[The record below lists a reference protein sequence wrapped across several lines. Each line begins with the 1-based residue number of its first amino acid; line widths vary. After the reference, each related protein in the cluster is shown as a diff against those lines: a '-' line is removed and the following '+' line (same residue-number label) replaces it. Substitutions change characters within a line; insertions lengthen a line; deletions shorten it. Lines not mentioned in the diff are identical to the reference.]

1 MVLGAPHTLT
11 KVSFRR
17 DVRFFLGTLVGFLV
31 FLILILLLLL
41 QNAVLETEMTMREEQ
56 EIVAEAAVAMVN
68 RASRSPQ
75 DLRTTLTAMRM
86 RYGLAAATLTGGAQ
100 TIRAGTPID
109 DAPALTRPTYAGT
122 LTLTFDPSPI
132 DSLRRRFFLTAG
144 IVGVAVT
151 IGTILLLL
159 YAPKITRP
167 VEQLLDE
174 AATVEQHDP
183 AVDEQQ
189 YLIGTFRKTI
199 ATLRS
204 QEEELR
210 RLHSQEK
217 TRADDFERVA
227 GALTRSL
234 TSGFIAID
242 PSGRIVDINQSG
254 RDILRLDANAPLVGE
269 PLAAS
274 AAPLEFRDAL
284 AEAIAGRQS
293 LTRREIDIR
302 TADGGRL
309 SVGVS
314 TVPLLNE
321 EGAFLGMVALFT
333 DLTPIQELESR
344 MREMQTLA
352 DLGEMSAGIAHEF
365 RNSLATILGYLK
377 LAQKQSDTDAMRDKL
392 RKAEEE
398 ASALAT
404 AIVSLLNFTRPM
416 TIEPQTVDLR
426 SLVQGIVA
434 RLEPQAT
441 DVTFTIE
448 GTAEIEGDPGLL
460 VRAVENIIR
469 NAIDAVHLSGTAGR
483 IEITLHDD
491 PPAIRIRDNGVGLR
505 AEESSRTVFVPFQ
518 SQKPGGIGLGLPLA
532 KKIALLH
539 GGSISLAPAP
549 GGGAVATIEFG
560 QPAPLRERVTAA
572 R

>member
-41 QNAVLETEMTMREEQ
+41 QNAVIETEMTMREEQ
-56 EIVAEAAVAMVN
+56 EVVAEAAVAMVN
-68 RASRSPQ
+68 RASRNPQ
-75 DLRTTLTAMRM
+75 DLRMTLVAMRM
-86 RYGLAAATLTGGAQ
+86 RYGLAAASLTTGAQ
-100 TIRAGTPID
+100 TIRDGTPIP
-109 DAPALTRPTYAGT
+109 DAPVLTRPTYAGA
-122 LTLTFDPSPI
+122 LTVTFDPSPI

-174 AATVEQHDP
+174 AASVEQHDP
-183 AVDEQQ
+183 AIDEQQ
-189 YLIGTFRKTI
+189 YLIDTFRKTI

-242 PSGRIVDINQSG
+242 PSGKIVDINQSG
-254 RDILRLDANAPLVGE
+254 RDILRLDAKTTVIGE
-269 PLAAS
+269 PLATS
-274 AAPLEFRDAL
+274 AAPAEFRDAL
-284 AEAIAGRQS
+284 SEAIAGRQS

-302 TADGGRL
+302 TREDARL

-321 EGAFLGMVALFT
+321 DGAFLGMVALFT
-333 DLTPIQELESR
+333 DLTPIHELENR
-344 MREMQTLA
+344 MRDMQTLA

-404 AIVSLLNFTRPM
+404 AIVSLLNFTKPM

-426 SLVQGIVA
+426 TLVQGIVG
-434 RLEPQAT
+434 RLEPQAS
-441 DVTFTIE
+441 DVAFKID

-460 VRAVENIIR
+460 VRAVENVIR
-469 NAIDAVHLSGTAGR
+469 NAIDAIHLAGKPGR
-483 IEITLHDD
+483 IDITLQDN

-505 AEESSRTVFVPFQ
+505 GEETSRTVFVPFQ

-532 KKIALLH
+532 KKIVLMH
-539 GGSISLAPAP
+539 GGTISLASAA

-560 QPAPLRERVTAA
+560 QPALVREGVAAA